1 MRNEST
7 VQHTRRRWWTIG
19 VGLLLLGSVIGC
31 GPGGKDRVAV
41 ALSVR
46 QTLSPDYRDAVQV
59 LDECRENPKNLTEY
73 AYWGMCGTTVALYAG
88 DAHDANRI
96 GRDTYMTVQ
105 KYEDKDRETLAAL
118 GNEAVKPFK
127 GEPHERSM
135 LDFQLGL
142 AAYQKDNFEDAR
154 VFFVQSLLAAATR
167 DEDAA
172 EYRDDFRLGHYWLG
186 RTYQKLSD
194 TDNAR
199 ICFEKAGVRHTRPQQ
214 AREIERWRKERQR
227 ARREEIKREAL
238 CYRNATTAKEP
249 VPGVVDFS
257 QPLTRADLPA
267 QFADAAPADPV
278 QRRAE
283 DWQAFLDPDF
293 QREVNLVVVIEVGTG
308 PIKYLAGREHDRDEI
323 APGLFKEHFV
333 DVYID
338 GHKAGAGFCLS
349 DLYQEAMTRG
359 VKTRRERQ
367 GAKWLAKQVARNTPF
382 VSWVAGAWDISADPR
397 HVSVLPGQVQV
408 VAARVAPGLHRVSL
422 RCSDIN
428 EDYLPRFDV
437 DRNFIA
443 VPAENEAV
451 VLVSTKENE
460 SNAYL
465 LAQAALANAAQ
476 K

>member
-1 MRNEST
+1 MRR
-7 VQHTRRRWWTIG
+7 HWWAIG
-19 VGLLLLGSVIGC
+19 VGLLLLGAVLGC
-31 GPGGKDRVAV
+31 GPAGPDRVAI

-59 LDECRENPKNLTEY
+59 MDECRQNPKDLTNY
-73 AYWGMCGTTVALYAG
+73 ALWGMCGTAVAVYAG
-88 DAHDANRI
+88 NMYDASRC
-96 GRDTYMTVQ
+96 GRDTYLAVQ

-118 GNEAVKPFK
+118 GNEAAKFFK

-142 AAYQKDNFEDAR
+142 AAYEQGDFEDAR

-167 DEDAA
+167 DEDTA

-186 RTYQKLSD
+186 RTYQKLDDADS
-194 TDNAR
+194 AR
-199 ICFEKAGVRHTRPQQ
+199 ICFEKAGVIHTRPQQ
-214 AREIERWRKERQR
+214 AREIEVWRKARQR
-227 ARREEIKREAL
+227 ARREEIKLEAV
-238 CYRNATTAKEP
+238 CYKNATTAKEP

-267 QFADAAPADPV
+267 QLADAAPVNPV
-278 QRRAE
+278 QRHAE
-283 DWQAFLDPDF
+283 NWAAFLDPDF
-293 QREVNLVVVIEVGTG
+293 QGNVNLVVVIEVGTG
-308 PIKYLAGREHDRDEI
+308 PIKYLAGRERDRDEI
-323 APGLFKEHFV
+323 TPFPFKEQFV

-338 GHKAGAGFCLS
+338 GHRAGSAFCLG

-367 GAKWLAKQVARNTPF
+367 GSKWVVKTVLRNTPY
-382 VSWVAGAWDISADPR
+382 VGWVAGAWDISADPR

-408 VAARVAPGLHRVSL
+408 FAARVAPGLHRVSL

-428 EDYLPRFDV
+428 EAYLPRFDV
-437 DRNFIA
+437 DRNFIS
-443 VPAENEAV
+443 VPVEDEAI
-451 VLVSTKENE
+451 VLMNTKENE

-465 LAQAALANAAQ
+465 LVQAAAPSAAGN
-476 K
+476 